1 LEPAQNAASL
11 HTAKGG
17 NLMDEKDTRNES
29 KYDSA
34 AEVEST
40 TRDEKGA
47 EESKEYE
54 SMIPV

>member
-1 LEPAQNAASL
+1 
-11 HTAKGG
+11 
-17 NLMDEKDTRNES
+17 MDEKDTRNES